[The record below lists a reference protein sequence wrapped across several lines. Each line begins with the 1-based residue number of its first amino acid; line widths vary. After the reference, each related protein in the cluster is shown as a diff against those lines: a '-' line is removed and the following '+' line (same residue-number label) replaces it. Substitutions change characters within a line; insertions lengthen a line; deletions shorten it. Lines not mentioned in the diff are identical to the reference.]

1 VSSGHLEVETKYDVD
16 GGFVV
21 PDLTGL
27 PGVASVDAPVEHAL
41 EAVYLD
47 TEDLRLLRARI
58 TLRRRTGGSDAGW
71 HLKLPE
77 GAARRELH
85 AQLGR
90 ATKNPPRSLQE
101 PIVGVL
107 RGARVQPVT
116 TLRTRRTVTALRGA
130 DGEVLAE
137 IADDTVHATVPAV
150 PDGAAEVQAW
160 REVEVELG
168 AGDAALAE
176 AVGERLLAAGAR
188 PSAAASKLGR
198 ALADR
203 VAGLSSVASARWQT
217 ETTEGP
223 TAGRF
228 LHTALTDQVASLQAA
243 DVQLRTEQP
252 DAVHQVRVAAR
263 RLRSTLA
270 AFHPLIEESAHRS
283 LRDELSWLGGQ
294 LADARD
300 DEVALEHLRA
310 VVAAEPVELVLGPVA
325 ARLQQTELRE
335 VRAGLDRA
343 LLTLSEPRYLKLLDD
358 LHALLAD
365 PPFTA
370 LADDPLKP
378 VLRATTRRSVKRL
391 RNRLATARQAPDA
404 ERAVALHEVRK
415 AAKRARYAAEVG
427 KGELAHV
434 KALAR
439 SAKKVQQVLGE
450 LQDTVVTREQCRRL
464 GIVAA
469 AAGENSFTYGRLHGL
484 EQERA
489 ARAEAEFWAME
500 RKVRSV
506 LRAAG

>member
-1 VSSGHLEVETKYDVD
+1 MTSGHLEVETKYDVD
-16 GGFVV
+16 DGFAL
-21 PDLTGL
+21 PELSGL
-27 PGVASVDAPVEHAL
+27 PGVTSVDGPVEHDL

-71 HLKLPE
+71 HLKLPA
-77 GAARRELH
+77 GTARRELH
-85 AQLGR
+85 APLGR
-90 ATKNPPRSLQE
+90 ATKNPPRALQE
-101 PIVGVL
+101 PVVGIL

-116 TLRTRRTVTALRGA
+116 ILRTRRLVTTLRGA
-130 DGEVLAE
+130 DGELLAE
-137 IADDTVHATVPAV
+137 IADDSVHATVPAV
-150 PDGAAEVQAW
+150 PDGAAVLQAW
-160 REVEVELG
+160 HEVEVELG
-168 AGDAALAE
+168 AGDDVLAA
-176 AVGERLLAAGAR
+176 AVGERLVAAGAR
-188 PSAAASKLGR
+188 PSASASKVGR

-203 VAGLSSVASARWQT
+203 VAGLSSGTGAAWQT
-217 ETTEGP
+217 ETETGP

-228 LHTALTDQVASLQAA
+228 LHAALSDQVASLQAA
-243 DVQLRTEQP
+243 DVLLRTEQP
-252 DAVHQVRVAAR
+252 DAVHQVRIAAR

-270 AFHPLIEESAHRS
+270 AFHPLVEESVHRS
-283 LRDELSWLGGQ
+283 LRDELAWLGGQ
-294 LADARD
+294 LANARD

-325 ARLQQTELRE
+325 ARLQQTEQRE

-343 LLTLSEPRYLKLLDD
+343 MLTLSEPRYLKLIDD
-358 LHALLAD
+358 LHAFLAD

-370 LADDPLKP
+370 SAEDALEP

-391 RNRLATARQAPDA
+391 RARLATARSAPES

-439 SAKKVQQVLGE
+439 SAKQVQQVLGE

-464 GIVAA
+464 GIVAE
-469 AAGENSFTYGRLHGL
+469 AAGESSFTYGRLHGL
-484 EQERA
+484 EQGRA
-489 ARAEAEFWAME
+489 ARAEADFWAME

-506 LRAAG
+506 LKAAG

>member
-1 VSSGHLEVETKYDVD
+1 VTSGHLEVETKYDVD
-16 GGFVV
+16 DGFVV
-21 PDLTGL
+21 PDLNGL
-27 PGVASVDAPVEHAL
+27 PGVAAVDAPVEHAL

-47 TEDLRLLRARI
+47 TADLRLLRARI
-58 TLRRRTGGSDAGW
+58 TLRRRTGGPDAGW

-85 AQLGR
+85 APLGR
-90 ATKNPPRSLQE
+90 TTKNPPRALEE
-101 PIVGVL
+101 PVAGIL

-116 TLRTRRTVTALRGA
+116 VLRTRRLVTALRGV
-130 DGEVLAE
+130 DGELLAE

-150 PDGAAEVQAW
+150 PDGPAEMLAW
-160 REVEVELG
+160 HEVEVELG
-168 AGDAALAE
+168 GGDDALAT

-188 PSAAASKLGR
+188 PSAAASKVGR

-203 VAGLSSVASARWQT
+203 VDGLSSATTAPWQT
-217 ETTEGP
+217 AQTGA
-223 TAGRF
+223 TAGSF
-228 LHTALTDQVASLQAA
+228 LHTALSDQVASLLAA

-252 DAVHQVRVAAR
+252 DALHQVRVAAR

-270 AFHPLIEESAHRS
+270 AFHPLIEESVHRS

-325 ARLQQTELRE
+325 ARLQQTQLRE

-343 LLTLSEPRYLKLLDD
+343 LLTLAEPRYLALLDD
-358 LHALLAD
+358 LQALLAD
-365 PPFTA
+365 PPFTP
-370 LADDPLKP
+370 LAEDALKP

-391 RNRLATARQAPDA
+391 RKRLATARQAPDT
-404 ERAVALHEVRK
+404 ERAAALHDVRK
-415 AAKRARYAAEVG
+415 AAKRARYAADVG

>member
-1 VSSGHLEVETKYDVD
+1 VTSGHLEVETKYDVD
-16 GGFVV
+16 DGFVV
-21 PDLTGL
+21 PDLNGL
-27 PGVASVDAPVEHAL
+27 PGVAAVDAPVEHAL

-47 TEDLRLLRARI
+47 TADLRLLRARI
-58 TLRRRTGGSDAGW
+58 TLRRRTGGPDAGW

-85 AQLGR
+85 APLGR
-90 ATKNPPRSLQE
+90 TTKNPPRALEE
-101 PIVGVL
+101 PVAGIL

-116 TLRTRRTVTALRGA
+116 VLRTRRLVTALRGV
-130 DGEVLAE
+130 DGELLAE

-150 PDGAAEVQAW
+150 PDGPAEMLAW
-160 REVEVELG
+160 HEVEVELG
-168 AGDAALAE
+168 GGDDALAT

-188 PSAAASKLGR
+188 PSAAASKVGR

-203 VAGLSSVASARWQT
+203 VDGLSSATTAPWQT
-217 ETTEGP
+217 AQTGA
-223 TAGRF
+223 TAGSF
-228 LHTALTDQVASLQAA
+228 LHTALSDQVASLLAA

-252 DAVHQVRVAAR
+252 DALHQVRVAAR

-270 AFHPLIEESAHRS
+270 AFHPLIEESVHRS

-325 ARLQQTELRE
+325 ARLQQTQLRE

-343 LLTLSEPRYLKLLDD
+343 LLTLAEPRYLALLDD
-358 LHALLAD
+358 LQALLAD
-365 PPFTA
+365 PPFTP
-370 LADDPLKP
+370 LAEDALKP

-391 RNRLATARQAPDA
+391 RKRLATARQAPDT
-404 ERAVALHEVRK
+404 ERAAALHDVRK
-415 AAKRARYAAEVG
+415 AAKRARYAADVG

-469 AAGENSFTYGRLHGL
+469 AAG
-484 EQERA
+484 
-489 ARAEAEFWAME
+489 
-500 RKVRSV
+500 
-506 LRAAG
+506 